1 MYVNPIIGYMR
12 GAGETLTVERDV
24 SDSLVVILEH
34 GIMGPRTG
42 TVPLDATGVQPLDN
56 TLWPASW
63 VHHAHLGLLKKGD
76 PGIQATLHYV
86 SNWSQDDTRQF
97 AVDNTKTQAVD
108 EARLKDGRIDVF
120 GFDAHLNTNTWG
132 SVGIG
137 GAFIRGENAY
147 TLKGFSTWAGD
158 GEQLTD
164 RWWGPQS
171 LGNGKL
177 YVAGINYAV
186 SLGKIVS
193 YPVPFAGDGPDI
205 VINAGFVIAGVETSY
220 QPLDGRV
227 KYKYGIDG
235 LYTFLKYVGAGL
247 RVDEV
252 VPNGG
257 ESRETL
263 WVLAPRLQFKS
274 DWNSRETISL
284 RYAKWFYGSRTH
296 SDLLGARRIDRLDD
310 QLFALNFNMG
320 W

>member
-1 MYVNPIIGYMR
+1 
-12 GAGETLTVERDV
+12 
-24 SDSLVVILEH
+24 
-34 GIMGPRTG
+34 
-42 TVPLDATGVQPLDN
+42 
-56 TLWPASW
+56 
-63 VHHAHLGLLKKGD
+63 
-76 PGIQATLHYV
+76 
-86 SNWSQDDTRQF
+86 
-97 AVDNTKTQAVD
+97 
-108 EARLKDGRIDVF
+108 
-120 GFDAHLNTNTWG
+120 
-132 SVGIG
+132 
-137 GAFIRGENAY
+137 
-147 TLKGFSTWAGD
+147 
-158 GEQLTD
+158 
-164 RWWGPQS
+164 
-171 LGNGKL
+171 
-177 YVAGINYAV
+177 
-186 SLGKIVS
+186 
-193 YPVPFAGDGPDI
+193 VPFAGDGPDI